1 MTKGCCSVVKKGWS
15 FKKLCKGDE
24 RPSAVDNALLRAIT
38 EADPLKQLHRKLPK
52 NSTLTIQIW
61 HLKQIEKMKK
71 LDKWVPHELATKK
84 KIYHCSEASFSL
96 ILCKNNEP
104 FLYQTVRCNK

>member
-84 KIYHCSEASFSL
+84 KYIIVLKHHFLLFYAKTMNHFSIRL
-96 ILCKNNEP
+96 
-104 FLYQTVRCNK
+104 